1 MFQQPEIMRMAQAM
15 AQHAA
20 QRQNAVAQNVANA
33 DTPGYA
39 ARDLAPFA
47 EAYAAEG
54 MALRQ
59 TRPGHLGAEGS
70 ATASMIPRADPGNRS
85 PNGNSVSL
93 ESEMV
98 KSVLAATELAVETAV
113 TLRDKVVEAYQ
124 EILRMPV

>member
-47 EAYAAEG
+47 ETYAAEG

-59 TRPGHLGAEGS
+59 TRTGHLGAEDS
-70 ATASMIPRADPGNRS
+70 PAAAMIPREAPGNRS

-98 KSVLAATELAVETAV
+98 KSVEVKRQHDLAL
-113 TLRDKVVEAYQ
+113 TLYKTSLGV
-124 EILRMPV
+124 LRTSLGRR

>member
-98 KSVLAATELAVETAV
+98 KSVEVKRQHDLAL
-113 TLRDKVVEAYQ
+113 TLYKTSLGV
-124 EILRMPV
+124 LRTSLGRR

>member
-15 AQHAA
+15 ASHAA

-47 EAYAAEG
+47 ETYAAEG

-59 TRPGHLGAEGS
+59 TRLGHLGTEGS
-70 ATASMIPRADPGNRS
+70 PAAGLIPREGPGTRS

-93 ESEMV
+93 ETEMV
-98 KSVLAATELAVETAV
+98 KSVEVKRQHDLAL
-113 TLRDKVVEAYQ
+113 TLYKTSLGV
-124 EILRMPV
+124 LRTSLGRG

>member
-15 AQHAA
+15 ASHAA
-20 QRQNAVAQNVANA
+20 QRQNAVAQNIANA

-47 EAYAAEG
+47 ETYAAEG

-59 TRPGHLGAEGS
+59 TRAGHLDAGGS
-70 ATASMIPRADPGNRS
+70 PAAGMIPREAPGNRS

-98 KSVLAATELAVETAV
+98 KSVEVKRQHDLAL
-113 TLRDKVVEAYQ
+113 TLYKTSLGV
-124 EILRMPV
+124 LRTSLGRR